1 MRHALALV
9 FVLTAAAACGSKSN
23 PLPPGP
29 PQAAPCVKGGCSG
42 QLCEEEGAGGM
53 TTCEFRAEYACY
65 REATCERQPDGACGW
80 TPTDT
85 LTACLAS
92 PPPLEGQAAE
102 FPIAPQ

>member
-1 MRHALALV
+1 
-9 FVLTAAAACGSKSN
+9 
-23 PLPPGP
+23 
-29 PQAAPCVKGGCSG
+29 
-42 QLCEEEGAGGM
+42 M